1 MNRFRTQ
8 QGAALVIT
16 LIMLAM
22 VTSMTVVFLSISQRE
37 RASVTVVSDQVS
49 AKLMAETATASA
61 LSEVVGQMVAA
72 QDPLAYDLSVSTN
85 YLNRFGFVPG
95 SVSPTNVSY
104 VYPNGRALAPD
115 DLLINLANLHELARP
130 PVFVDTNALGWRPN
144 RYVPSK
150 EFRFYLDLNRNRAY
164 EPSGLQVVT
173 NWQGRPVPAPSGQFA
188 TDYFIGDPEWIGQ
201 LENPAFAHSPSNRFI
216 GRYAYMILPTGRC
229 RASGGF
235 PRTTAPWDP
244 PDWWRTA
251 D

>member
-16 LIMLAM
+16 LIMLGM
-22 VTSMTVVFLSISQRE
+22 VTAMTVVFLGISQRE

-61 LSEVVGQMVAA
+61 LAEVVGRMVAA

-95 SVSPTNVSY
+95 SVSATNVSY
-104 VYPNGRALAPD
+104 VYPNGQALAPD

-144 RYVPSK
+144 QYVAV
-150 EFRFYLDLNRNRAY
+150 EDFRFYLDFNRNRAY
-164 EPSGLQVVT
+164 EPTGLQVVT
-173 NWQGRPVPAPSGQFA
+173 NLWGR
-188 TDYFIGDPEWIGQ
+188 
-201 LENPAFAHSPSNRFI
+201 
-216 GRYAYMILPTGRC
+216 
-229 RASGGF
+229 
-235 PRTTAPWDP
+235 
-244 PDWWRTA
+244 
-251 D
+251 